1 MCGLALLLGAC
12 TSGGADGAAAQTPL
26 ATLERA
32 LTGPG
37 PIEPVRALDPAGLKW
52 LGVADLRATGPGTRA
67 FVVDAL
73 VFDWPIPVR
82 GRLRETDG
90 AWAVESL
97 EPASTWRGRARLV
110 GDPDGAHLPEARSAR
125 PTSIGLTGRDTALRP
140 SSAVVVAVWGDVP
153 SDGLPNGL
161 EVDGTPAEP
170 ATWTT
175 ALASARALREAVAS
189 EQHAPA
195 TAQVAFAVPT
205 TLPMHLLDRLRQ
217 GALEVGFEDH
227 FLLVRRPNGGPGV
240 LSLGRAVPAIA
251 GQHYIVVV
259 KQLVD
264 YRHQRRWDIL
274 MEHAAK
280 MRHLESGHGAKLCA
294 LCGESIVDGRC
305 LERSRRPARARCR
318 WKVGGA
324 GSSVLDFDGLGAVEA
339 FGAGG
344 GLEVSG
350 QRRAIRT

>member
-1 MCGLALLLGAC
+1 VHRIGHLIVCGLALLLGAC

-37 PIEPVRALDPAGLKW
+37 PFEAVRALDPAGLKW
-52 LGVADLRATGPGTRA
+52 LGVADLRATGPDTRA

-82 GRLRETDG
+82 GRLRQTDG

-97 EPASTWRGRARLV
+97 EPASSWRGRARLA

-125 PTSIGLTGRDTALRP
+125 PTAIGLTGRDTALRP
-140 SSAVVVAVWGDVP
+140 SSAVVVAVWGDAP
-153 SDGLPNGL
+153 SDGLPSGL

-189 EQHAPA
+189 EQHATA

-205 TLPMHLLDRLRQ
+205 TLPMNLLDRLRQ
-217 GALEVGFEDH
+217 GALEAGYEDH

-240 LSLGRAVPAIA
+240 LSLGRAVPAVA
-251 GQHYIVVV
+251 GQALPVIDLAASDGALALTLGPYSARLPEGTERVDEVQLGRALEAVRVDTTTVAGLHLAPVAWKNVGQMVLLLDALRAVAPELPVWVEPGPVV
-259 KQLVD
+259 
-264 YRHQRRWDIL
+264 
-274 MEHAAK
+274 
-280 MRHLESGHGAKLCA
+280 G
-294 LCGESIVDGRC
+294 
-305 LERSRRPARARCR
+305 P
-318 WKVGGA
+318 
-324 GSSVLDFDGLGAVEA
+324 
-339 FGAGG
+339 
-344 GLEVSG
+344 
-350 QRRAIRT
+350 